1 MPNHRNNNDF
11 VGGPMIK
18 KTGQADAAVSN
29 PGVAKSPIS
38 RSVRLALLVALGV
51 GATGAPAQ
59 QNAQN
64 PTARGANQESSDLD
78 EVVVTGSRLVVDGT
92 QAPTPVTVVST
103 EQMQLAAP
111 RTMTEALLQL
121 PVFAGSVS
129 VANQSTGTTS
139 SNGAA
144 HLNLRG
150 LGTSRTLVLLDGR
163 RVVPATNIGS
173 VDVALLP
180 EALVQRVEVVTGGAS
195 AAYGS
200 EAVSGVVNFVLDT
213 KFEGVKASLQGA
225 ISQQSDNEGGKFMVA
240 AGKSF
245 MNDRLHAIGSVEYY
259 TSAGVPTA
267 NARDWAYG
275 GTGYINNPAVTA
287 ANPASATNPI
297 RLLVN
302 NPLTSIASFG
312 GLITNTALAGT
323 TFDIGGVPR
332 AFQYGAFRTA
342 ATMAGSSDPTAY
354 NPNLELTLQ
363 PEQKRTS
370 AFFHVNYEVSDA
382 LELYAEGNYSQND
395 IYYNS
400 LPTFELSQT
409 AFTIFPDNAYLPASI
424 RSQMV
429 AGNITSATLGRVSPD
444 IAIPT
449 MDATSKTTRLV
460 LGFDGKFG
468 ESWSYKGYYQYGR
481 NASLFQTL
489 FDPISE
495 RLYAAADAVV
505 NPANGQIVCRT
516 TLTNPSDGCVPMNI
530 FGRGSPSAASIA
542 WSTGTAVQDVVVRQ
556 DVVEASVQGKAMD
569 LPAGPLGVAIGAG
582 YRKESFVQVVD
593 PISSKIRT
601 GAGVRGFPTSLVN
614 TLGGFERTNPQ
625 PSKGDLDVTEAFAE
639 VNVPVLADA
648 QLAKQLTANGAVR
661 YSDYSTSGGITSWKL
676 GVVYEPVAGVRFRAT
691 QSADIR
697 APSLGELYRG
707 SSQGTATITDPSR
720 NNEIRNA
727 LTGNI
732 GNTELTPEKADTTVF
747 GVVLQPE
754 SIPRLSMSV
763 DYYTIKIKDA
773 LSALAAQRTVDLC
786 YQGATS
792 LCRFVQRDSL
802 GRVSRVELPFFNVD
816 LRSTR
821 GVDMEVSYQAD
832 LGASTLGLR
841 LIANHL
847 LSFETQVAGAAPI
860 ELAGDIGSNSTPK
873 WTGVLSADLKFG
885 DWSVYLQ
892 ERYIGSGKFDN
903 TYTERD
909 ADKNFQAAYYY
920 TDATVNYSFGAEKQY
935 RWFFTVNNLFDKDP
949 PLTPGILI
957 SGANYGNRTL
967 YDMIGRMYTT
977 GVRVRF

>member
-1 MPNHRNNNDF
+1 MSKKLVMAAPSYD
-11 VGGPMIK
+11 GGRAPSSPL
-18 KTGQADAAVSN
+18 ARSVSLAVS
-29 PGVAKSPIS
+29 
-38 RSVRLALLVALGV
+38 LALAVGSTGV
-51 GATGAPAQ
+51 MAQ
-59 QNAQN
+59 QNSA
-64 PTARGANQESSDLD
+64 SSELD

-173 VDVALLP
+173 VDIALLP

-213 KFEGVKASLQGA
+213 KFEGVKASIQG
-225 ISQQSDNEGGKFMVA
+225 SVSEEGDNEGGKVLL
-240 AGKSF
+240 AGGQS
-245 MNDRLHAIGSVEYY
+245 MMDDRVHAIGSLEYY

-267 NARDWAYG
+267 NARDWAFG
-275 GTGYINNPAVTA
+275 GRGFINNPAATA
-287 ANPASATNPI
+287 ATATPTNPI

-302 NPLTSIASFG
+302 NPLTSIASYG

-323 TFDIGGVPR
+323 TFDVGGVPR
-332 AFQYGAFRTA
+332 PFQYGAFRTA
-342 ATMAGSSDPTAY
+342 STMAGSTDPTAY

-363 PEQKRTS
+363 PKQTRTS
-370 AFFHVNYEVSDA
+370 AFFHLTYDVSDTF
-382 LELYAEGNYSQND
+382 EVYAEGNYSQND

-409 AFTIFPDNAYLPASI
+409 AFTIFPDNAYLPASL

-429 AGNITSATLGRVSPD
+429 AGNIASFTMGRVSPD
-444 IAIPT
+444 IGIPT
-449 MDATSKTTRLV
+449 MDATSKTTRVV
-460 LGFDGKFG
+460 LGFDGELG
-468 ESWSYKGYYQYGR
+468 EKWTYGGYYQYGR
-481 NASLFQTL
+481 NASLFQTK
-489 FDPISE
+489 FNPISE
-495 RLYAAADAVV
+495 RLYQAVDAVV

-516 TLTNPSDGCVPMNI
+516 TLTNPSDGCVPMNV

-542 WSTGTAVQDVVVRQ
+542 YATGTAVQDSVVRQ
-556 DVVEASVQGKAMD
+556 DVLEFSIQGEAME
-569 LPAGPLGVAIGAG
+569 LPAGPLGIAFGGG
-582 YRKESFVQVVD
+582 YRKEEFVQVVD
-593 PISSKIRT
+593 PNSNFIRKGIPGSK
-601 GAGVRGFPTSLVN
+601 GFPTSLVN
-614 TLGGFERTNPQ
+614 TLGGYERTNPQ

-639 VNVPVLADA
+639 FNVPLLAGA
-648 QLAKQLTANGAVR
+648 SLAEQLTFNGAVR

-676 GVVYEPVAGVRFRAT
+676 GAVYEPVSGVRFRAT
-691 QSADIR
+691 KSADIR

-720 NNEIRNA
+720 NNQVRNA

-732 GNTELTPEKADTTVF
+732 GNTELEPEEADTTVI

-754 SIPRLSMSV
+754 SVPSLSVSV
-763 DYYTIKIKDA
+763 DYYTIDIEKA
-773 LSALAAQRTVDLC
+773 LSALSAQRTVDLC
-786 YQGATS
+786 FQGATS
-792 LCRFVQRDSL
+792 LCRFVQRDAL
-802 GRVSRVELPFFNVD
+802 GQISRVELPFFNVD
-816 LRSTR
+816 FRTAE
-821 GVDMEVSYQAD
+821 GIDFEVSYQAD
-832 LGASTLGLR
+832 LGESTLALR
-841 LIANHL
+841 LVANHL
-847 LSFETQVAGAAPI
+847 LSFETQVAGSAPI
-860 ELAGDIGSNSTPK
+860 ELAGDIGTNSTPK
-873 WTGVLSADLKFG
+873 WTGVLSADWKIG
-885 DWSVYLQ
+885 DWSVYVQ

-903 TYTERD
+903 TYTARD
-909 ADKNFQAAYYY
+909 ADKNSQAAYYY
-920 TDATVNYSFGAEKQY
+920 TDATLNYSFGDDTRYK
-935 RWFFTVNNLFDKDP
+935 WFLTVNNLFDKDP

-957 SGANYGNRTL
+957 AGANYGNRTL
-967 YDMIGRMYTT
+967 YDMIGRVYST
-977 GVRVRF
+977 GVRVQF

>member
-1 MPNHRNNNDF
+1 MFKNVFTTTPSVND
-11 VGGPMIK
+11 VRIPR
-18 KTGQADAAVSN
+18 SLL
-29 PGVAKSPIS
+29 S
-38 RSVRLALLVALGV
+38 RSVGFAVSLALVV
-51 GATGAPAQ
+51 GSTDASAQ
-59 QNAQN
+59 QNPA
-64 PTARGANQESSDLD
+64 TSELD

-173 VDVALLP
+173 VDIALLP

-213 KFEGVKASLQGA
+213 KFEGMKASIQGS
-225 ISQQSDNEGGKFMVA
+225 ISEQGDNEGGKVLL
-240 AGKSF
+240 AGGQSL
-245 MNDRLHAIGSVEYY
+245 MNDRLHAIGSLEFY

-267 NARDWAYG
+267 NARDWAFG
-275 GTGYINNPAVTA
+275 GTGYINNPAATA
-287 ANPASATNPI
+287 ATATASNPI

-302 NPLTSIASFG
+302 NPLTSIASYG

-323 TFDIGGVPR
+323 TFDVGGVPR
-332 AFQYGAFRTA
+332 PFQYGAFRTA

-363 PEQKRTS
+363 PEQTRTS
-370 AFFHVNYEVSDA
+370 AFFHLTYDLSDT
-382 LELYAEGNYSQND
+382 LEIYTEGNYSQND

-429 AGNITSATLGRVSPD
+429 AGNIASFTMGRVSPD
-444 IAIPT
+444 IGIPT
-449 MDATSKTTRLV
+449 MDATSKTTRVV
-460 LGFDGKFG
+460 LGFDGKLG
-468 ESWSYKGYYQYGR
+468 EKWTYGGYYQYGR
-481 NASLFQTL
+481 NASLFQTK
-489 FDPISE
+489 FNPISE
-495 RLYAAADAVV
+495 RLYQAVDAVV
-505 NPANGQIVCRT
+505 NPATGKIVCRT
-516 TLTNPSDGCVPMNI
+516 TLVNPSDGCVPMNV
-530 FGRGSPSAASIA
+530 FGRGSPSAESIA
-542 WSTGTAVQDVVVRQ
+542 YATGTAVQDSVVRQ
-556 DVVEASVQGKAMD
+556 DVVEFSIQGEAME
-569 LPAGPLGVAIGAG
+569 LPAGPLGVAFGGG
-582 YRKESFVQVVD
+582 YRKEKFVQVVD
-593 PISSKIRT
+593 PNSSFIRKGIT
-601 GAGVRGFPTSLVN
+601 GSKGFPTSLVN
-614 TLGGFERTNPQ
+614 TLGGYERTNPQ

-639 VNVPVLADA
+639 LNLPVLSGAS
-648 QLAKQLTANGAVR
+648 LAEKLTFNGAVR

-676 GVVYEPVAGVRFRAT
+676 GVVYEPISSIRFRAT
-691 QSADIR
+691 KSADIR

-720 NNEIRNA
+720 NNQVRNA

-732 GNTELTPEKADTTVF
+732 GNTELEPEEADTTVF

-754 SIPRLSMSV
+754 SLPSLSMSV
-763 DYYTIKIKDA
+763 DYYAIDIEKA
-773 LSALAAQRTVDLC
+773 LSALSAQRTVDLC
-786 YQGATS
+786 FQGSTS
-792 LCRFVQRDSL
+792 LCRFVQRDTL
-802 GRVSRVELPFFNVD
+802 GQISRVELPFFNVD
-816 LRSTR
+816 FRNAEGL
-821 GVDMEVSYQAD
+821 DIEVSYKVD
-832 LGASTLGLR
+832 LAASTLGLR
-841 LIANHL
+841 LVANHL
-847 LSFETQVAGAAPI
+847 LSFETQVAGSAPI
-860 ELAGDIGSNSTPK
+860 ELAGDIGTNSTPK
-873 WTGVLSADLKFG
+873 WTGVLSADWKFG

-892 ERYIGSGKFDN
+892 ERYVGSGKFDN

-909 ADKNFQAAYYY
+909 ADKNFQSAYYY
-920 TDATVNYSFGAEKQY
+920 TDATLNYSYGQDTRYK
-935 RWFFTVNNLFDKDP
+935 WFVTVNNMFDKDP

-957 SGANYGNRTL
+957 AGANYGNRTL
-967 YDMIGRMYTT
+967 YDMIGRMYSA
-977 GVRVRF
+977 GVRIQF